1 MSEPLSKRKI
11 VAQVRH
17 KLVLLFDNFKFQDRQ
32 RFEKA
37 LGFAEDIH
45 EDEFRRAC
53 IPSPKRGLPYIVHPM
68 RVAMI
73 ILDELELKEPVA
85 IMGALLHDVVESKRD
100 KVSVSELERDF
111 GRSVAMIVSVL
122 TAPPEAENE
131 TADQRRSRKNIY
143 YQRIR
148 QASVVSKI
156 VKLADRLDSMREAPI
171 WLDNALKA
179 AYLEETEKV
188 YVPIAEDTDSYLHEQ
203 LLDACQELKLAIENP
218 PELEKGPEDYFPS
231 KK

>member
-1 MSEPLSKRKI
+1 MTQPLSKRKL

-17 KLVLLFDNFKFQDRQ
+17 RLVLLFDNFKIQDKQ

-45 EDEFRRAC
+45 ADEFRRASVA
-53 IPSPKRGLPYIVHPM
+53 SPKRGLPYVVHPM

-73 ILDELELKEPVA
+73 ILDELEMKEPVA
-85 IMGALLHDVVESKRD
+85 IMGALLHDVVESKREA
-100 KVSVSELERDF
+100 VSVSDLEKDF

-122 TAPPEAENE
+122 TAPAQAENE
-131 TADQRRSRKNIY
+131 TVEQKRSRKNIY

-156 VKLADRLDSMREAPI
+156 VKLADRLDSLREAPL
-171 WLDNALKA
+171 WLDQELKKS
-179 AYLEETEKV
+179 YLEETESV
-188 YVPIAEDTDSYLHEQ
+188 FIPIAEDTDSYLHEQ
-203 LLDACQELKLAIENP
+203 LVDACQELSEAIKNP
-218 PELEKGPEDYFPS
+218 PEVEPEPEDYFP